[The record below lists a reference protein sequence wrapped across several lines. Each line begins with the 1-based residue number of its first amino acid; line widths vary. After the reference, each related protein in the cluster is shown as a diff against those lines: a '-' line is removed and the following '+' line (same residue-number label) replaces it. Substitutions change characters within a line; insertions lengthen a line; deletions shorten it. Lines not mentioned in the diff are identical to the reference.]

1 MKAVYPGSFDPL
13 SNGHLDVI
21 ERASKIFDEVHVLI
35 STNVHKTP
43 TFSVEERIEMIQ
55 KVCAHLKNVK
65 VVSTSLLTVT
75 YAKENNINVIIRGLR
90 NYTDYES
97 EYQLAQFNK
106 DIAPNIE
113 TLLMFP
119 STKNQFV
126 SSSSIKELLMFN
138 VDIKK
143 YVPELIANEIYKKFN
158 NKNHNK

>member
-43 TFSVEERIEMIQ
+43 TFSVSERILMIQ
-55 KVCAHLKNVK
+55 KVCSEFKNVK
-65 VVSTSLLTVT
+65 VVSTSLLTVD

-106 DIAPNIE
+106 DIAPEIE

-119 STKNQFV
+119 SAKNQFV

-138 VDIKK
+138 VDIEK
-143 YVPELIANEIYKKFN
+143 YVPASIAKEIYKKFN
-158 NKNHNK
+158 KNTR

>member
-21 ERASKIFDEVHVLI
+21 KRASLIFDEVHVLI
-35 STNVHKTP
+35 STNVHKNP
-43 TFSVEERIEMIQ
+43 TFSVLERIDMIK
-55 KVCAHLKNVK
+55 KVCSNLKNVK
-65 VVSTSLLTVT
+65 VVSTDMLTVT

-138 VDIKK
+138 VDITK
-143 YVPELIANEIYKKFN
+143 YVPEVIAEEIYKKFN
-158 NKNHNK
+158 LKKK

>member
-143 YVPELIANEIYKKFN
+143 YVPELIANEIYKKFS

>member
-1 MKAVYPGSFDPL
+1 MKAVYPGTFDPL

-21 ERASKIFDEVHVLI
+21 KRASKIFDEVHVLI
-35 STNVHKTP
+35 STNVHKHP
-43 TFSVEERIEMIQ
+43 TFTVSERINMIT
-55 KVCAHLKNVK
+55 KVVQELPNVK
-65 VVSTSLLTVT
+65 VVSTNQLTVS

-119 STKNQFV
+119 SAKNQFV
-126 SSSSIKELLMFN
+126 SSSSIKELLTFG
-138 VDIKK
+138 VDITK
-143 YVPELIANEIYKKFN
+143 YVPKAIADEIYKKFN
-158 NKNHNK
+158 EK

>member
-43 TFSVEERIEMIQ
+43 TFSVSERIEMIQ
-55 KVCAHLKNVK
+55 KVCSDFKNVK
-65 VVSTSLLTVT
+65 VVSTPLLTVA

-106 DIAPNIE
+106 DIAPEIE

-119 STKNQFV
+119 SAKNQFV

-138 VDIKK
+138 VDIEK
-143 YVPELIANEIYKKFN
+143 YVPVSIAKEIYKKFN
-158 NKNHNK
+158 KNTR

>member
-21 ERASKIFDEVHVLI
+21 ERASKIFNEVHVLI

-55 KVCAHLKNVK
+55 KVCANLKNVK

-143 YVPELIANEIYKKFN
+143 YVPELIANEIYKKFS

>member
-43 TFSVEERIEMIQ
+43 TFSVSERIEMIQ
-55 KVCAHLKNVK
+55 KVCSDFKNVK
-65 VVSTSLLTVT
+65 VVSTPLLTVA

-106 DIAPNIE
+106 DIAPEIE

-119 STKNQFV
+119 SAKNQFV

-138 VDIKK
+138 VDIEK
-143 YVPELIANEIYKKFN
+143 YVPASIAKEIYKKFN
-158 NKNHNK
+158 KNPHV

>member
-43 TFSVEERIEMIQ
+43 TFSVSERIEMIQ
-55 KVCAHLKNVK
+55 KVCSDFKNVK
-65 VVSTSLLTVT
+65 VVSTPLLTVA

-106 DIAPNIE
+106 DIAPEIE

-119 STKNQFV
+119 SAKNQFV
-126 SSSSIKELLMFN
+126 SSSSIKELLS
-138 VDIKK
+138 V
-143 YVPELIANEIYKKFN
+143 
-158 NKNHNK
+158 

>member
-43 TFSVEERIEMIQ
+43 TFSVDERIEMIQ

-65 VVSTSLLTVT
+65 VVSTPLLTVT

>member
-21 ERASKIFDEVHVLI
+21 ERSSKIFDEVHVLI

-43 TFSVEERIEMIQ
+43 TFSVSERIEMIQ
-55 KVCAHLKNVK
+55 KVCSDFKNVK
-65 VVSTSLLTVT
+65 VVSTPLLTVA

-106 DIAPNIE
+106 DIAPEIE

-119 STKNQFV
+119 SAKNQFV

-138 VDIKK
+138 VDIEK
-143 YVPELIANEIYKKFN
+143 YVPASIAKEIYKKFN
-158 NKNHNK
+158 KNTR

>member
-43 TFSVEERIEMIQ
+43 TFSVSERIEMIQ
-55 KVCAHLKNVK
+55 KVCSDFKNVK
-65 VVSTSLLTVT
+65 VVSTPLLTVA

-106 DIAPNIE
+106 DIAPEIE

-119 STKNQFV
+119 SAKNQFV

-138 VDIKK
+138 VDIEK
-143 YVPELIANEIYKKFN
+143 YVPASIAKEIYKKFN
-158 NKNHNK
+158 KNTR

>member
-21 ERASKIFDEVHVLI
+21 KRASLIFDEVHVLI
-35 STNVHKTP
+35 STNVHKNP
-43 TFSVEERIEMIQ
+43 TFSVFERIDMIK
-55 KVCAHLKNVK
+55 KVCSDLKNVK
-65 VVSTSLLTVT
+65 VVSTDMLTVT

-138 VDIKK
+138 VDITK
-143 YVPELIANEIYKKFN
+143 YVPLVIAEEVYKKF
-158 NKNHNK
+158 KEHNK

>member
-21 ERASKIFDEVHVLI
+21 TRASKIFEEVHVLI

-43 TFSVEERIEMIQ
+43 TFSVSERIEMIK
-55 KVCAHLKNVK
+55 KVCADLKNVK
-65 VVSTSLLTVT
+65 VVSTPQLTVA
-75 YAKENNINVIIRGLR
+75 YAKENGINVIIRGLR

-106 DIAPNIE
+106 DIAPEIE

-119 STKNQFV
+119 NAKNQFV

-138 VDIKK
+138 VDIEK
-143 YVPELIANEIYKKFN
+143 YVPSSIAKEIYKKFN
-158 NKNHNK
+158 NK